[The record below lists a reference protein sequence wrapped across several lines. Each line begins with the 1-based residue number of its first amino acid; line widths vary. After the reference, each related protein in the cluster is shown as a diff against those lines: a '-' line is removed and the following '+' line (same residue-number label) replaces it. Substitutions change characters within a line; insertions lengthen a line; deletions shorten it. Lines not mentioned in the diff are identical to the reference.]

1 MRNKD
6 YRMMITRWTPSW
18 HIGLSIGPTHIYK
31 QTLYIDKVP
40 LLVVR
45 PVRFIDSGTHMT
57 MT

>member
-1 MRNKD
+1 
-6 YRMMITRWTPSW
+6 MITRWTPSW

-31 QTLYIDKVP
+31 QTLYIDKAP
-40 LLVVR
+40 LLVAR